1 MTTAAKVAVRAAPLP
16 IRCVIFAAS
25 SLPISG
31 TIELFSTNCCIL
43 RKQPLCH
50 GAPRSYI
57 HWKSITYRFFL
68 EYGAIE
74 SWRGWRIVFDA
85 TRLFFNTMW
94 AIGFYFRE
102 DAGFASGETIKVDRV
117 VDGSGKM
124 CL

>member
-1 MTTAAKVAVRAAPLP
+1 MVRHQLLHIKKATAVPWGPSFLH
-16 IRCVIFAAS
+16 
-25 SLPISG
+25 SLKINY
-31 TIELFSTNCCIL
+31 L
-43 RKQPLCH
+43 H
-50 GAPRSYI
+50 D
-57 HWKSITYRFFL
+57 FF

-74 SWRGWRIVFDA
+74 SWGGWRIVFDA

-117 VDGSGKM
+117 IDGSVKM